1 MKKGLITDFTSGNIW
16 KQLVVFSM
24 PLFFANLLQMVY
36 NMVDMIVVGHVI
48 GNVGISGVTIG
59 GDISH
64 FFTMLVMGFSA
75 AASIIISQFVGA
87 GQKEKVGKEGEGE
100 GRGVQRGKLRK
111 GEKCRL
117 LLRFSFSPP
126 SFGFPFAKADGR

>member
-16 KQLVVFSM
+16 KQLIVFSM

-87 GQKEKVGKEGEGE
+87 GQKEKVGKVIGTLSIFLLICAVVFTTG
-100 GRGVQRGKLRK
+100 G
-111 GEKCRL
+111 L
-117 LLRFSFSPP
+117 LLRHQLLDVMNTPEASYQ
-126 SFGFPFAKADGR
+126 

>member
-16 KQLVVFSM
+16 KQLIVFSM

-87 GQKEKVGKEGEGE
+87 GQKEKVGKVIERFNRGHRFPAMCDTVAVDLVVLAG
-100 GRGVQRGKLRK
+100 GDGGVQFHG
-111 GEKCRL
+111 L
-117 LLRFSFSPP
+117 LLSKN
-126 SFGFPFAKADGR
+126 G